1 MEKPQISIIVP
12 VYNVEKYLR
21 QCLDSIT
28 SQTFTDWEC
37 ILVDD
42 GSKDKSGSIC
52 DEYAQKDN
60 RFKVIHKPNGGVSSA
75 RNLGIE
81 RAEGNYI
88 CFLDSDDKMKPELL
102 KTCTEKIGN
111 SDILIF
117 GFERFGRRTD
127 KMILKDLKVSGKEDC
142 KSFLYKLK
150 ENSETSEFFCF
161 PWNKLYKRALLI
173 DNKIQFP
180 SDISLRE
187 DEIFAYRYLPYVES
201 IVTNSDIL
209 VEYNDEPS
217 GLSAKKINPLK
228 SIALAN
234 HLIQQTKCDNSNRS
248 KNILFFRAMVYMEDA
263 LINTASFTKKREIAR
278 MMIDRYN
285 DRVFT
290 IDDAVCKG
298 KYREFLY
305 QALKLNSVALIF
317 LLAIMTQS
325 SRLYR
330 IHIKRDENLKRWG
343 TNI

>member
-21 QCLDSIT
+21 QCLDSIIV
-28 SQTFTDWEC
+28 QTFTDWEC

-42 GSKDKSGSIC
+42 GSKDNSSSIC
-52 DEYAQKDN
+52 DEYAHNDN
-60 RFKVIHKPNGGVSSA
+60 RFKVFHKKNGGVSSA
-75 RNLGIE
+75 RNLGL
-81 RAEGNYI
+81 AEANGNYI
-88 CFLDSDDKMKPELL
+88 CFLDSDDRMKPELL
-102 KTCTEKIGN
+102 RTCTGKIGY

-117 GFERFGRRTD
+117 GFERFGCRTD
-127 KMILKDLKVSGKEDC
+127 KMILKDLKVSGKEEC

-150 ENSETSEFFCF
+150 ENGETSEFFCF
-161 PWNKLYKRALLI
+161 PWNKLYKRDLLI
-173 DNKIQFP
+173 DHNIQFP
-180 SDISLRE
+180 TDISLRE

-201 IVTNSDIL
+201 IVTISDIL

-228 SIALAN
+228 SLALAN
-234 HLIQQTKCDNSNRS
+234 HLIQQTKCDNSNFS

-285 DRVFT
+285 DRVFS